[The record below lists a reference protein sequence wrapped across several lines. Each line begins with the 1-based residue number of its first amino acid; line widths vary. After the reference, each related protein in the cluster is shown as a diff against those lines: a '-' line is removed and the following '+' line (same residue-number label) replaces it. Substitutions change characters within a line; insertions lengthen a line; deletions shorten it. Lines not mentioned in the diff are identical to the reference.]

1 MTIILT
7 VLFIVCLFSNFYWY
21 CKSKAL
27 QQEQQNTEL
36 VVPMLTQQIQ
46 AGKSYDVYLSNGMIL
61 HNVLLLG
68 QSTQIGDDF
77 VLGGWEGMTIF
88 QNTKGQKEFV
98 KTVIIRH
105 MKEV

>member
-7 VLFIVCLFSNFYWY
+7 VLFIICLFSNFYWY

-88 QNTKGQKEFV
+88 QNTKCQKELV

>member
-1 MTIILT
+1 M
-7 VLFIVCLFSNFYWY
+7 
-21 CKSKAL
+21 
-27 QQEQQNTEL
+27 
-36 VVPMLTQQIQ
+36 
-46 AGKSYDVYLSNGMIL
+46 YLSNGMIL

-88 QNTKGQKEFV
+88 QNAKSQKEFV

-105 MKEV
+105 MQEV

>member
-7 VLFIVCLFSNFYWY
+7 VLFIICLFSSFYWY
-21 CKSKAL
+21 CKTKAL

-36 VVPMLTQQIQ
+36 VVPMLTQQIH
-46 AGKSYDVYLSNGMIL
+46 AGKFYDLYLSNGMIL

-88 QNTKGQKEFV
+88 QNTKCQKEFV

>member
-7 VLFIVCLFSNFYWY
+7 VLFIICLFSNFYWY

-88 QNTKGQKEFV
+88 QNAKSQKEFV

-105 MKEV
+105 MQEV

>member
-7 VLFIVCLFSNFYWY
+7 VLFIICLFSNFYWY

-68 QSTQIGDDF
+68 QSTQIGIGW
-77 VLGGWEGMTIF
+77 LGRHDHF
-88 QNTKGQKEFV
+88 SKYQRSKR
-98 KTVIIRH
+98 IRENGDYSAH
-105 MKEV
+105 ERSLEH

>member
-1 MTIILT
+1 MHLRNGT
-7 VLFIVCLFSNFYWY
+7 V
-21 CKSKAL
+21 
-27 QQEQQNTEL
+27 
-36 VVPMLTQQIQ
+36 
-46 AGKSYDVYLSNGMIL
+46 L

-88 QNTKGQKEFV
+88 QNAKNQKEFV

-105 MKEV
+105 MQEV

>member
-1 MTIILT
+1 
-7 VLFIVCLFSNFYWY
+7 
-21 CKSKAL
+21 
-27 QQEQQNTEL
+27 
-36 VVPMLTQQIQ
+36 MLTQQIQ

-88 QNTKGQKEFV
+88 QNTKCQKELV

>member
-7 VLFIVCLFSNFYWY
+7 VLCIICLFSNFYWY
-21 CKSKAL
+21 CKTKAL
-27 QQEQQNTEL
+27 QQHQQNTEL

-46 AGKSYDVYLSNGMIL
+46 AGKSYDVHLSNGTVL

-88 QNTKGQKEFV
+88 QNAKGQKEFV